1 MRYLSLLFFVFF
13 ALCSGVVF
21 SQPQPSCSGV
31 ATSGCVNNQ
40 YLSETFANC
49 SRSVNNGVRAV
60 GIRGL
65 PANSTLTAPSC
76 SSSYPIVY
84 SCAFNCSC
92 SNGTVLSGGSCV
104 CPSGSHWQSMPASG
118 ANAGSCVPDSCPAG
132 QIPNTIS
139 GPNGFETSCIDDPEG
154 GGDELC
160 PSGYPKVNG
169 QCPVCP
175 GGFNSDGTC
184 IDPTSCPAGQ
194 IKQGEINGTAI
205 CKKECSDPNQSWG
218 FVNGVEGC
226 YGSPTCPNGGSY
238 GTVNGVPGCYG
249 GDGGGSGSGSSSGG
263 AGGSSGGAGGSSGGA
278 GGSSG
283 GAGGSS
289 GGSGGDGGSG
299 GNGGGGGGGG
309 SNNDI
314 GSDFGGAEACPAGKI
329 KQGNK
334 CVSDGRGDCTI
345 GYHELVVSRDPYLFI
360 CVKDDPPPASSAAA
374 SSQPSSNSSQAS
386 SSPSS
391 QSASAASA
399 SAGSASSGDSGGGSS
414 SGAGS
419 SSGSAVTGGGSCDEA
434 PQCTGDAVQC
444 SQLLQQWHTRCGGEL
459 PSKFFELPD
468 QGADKVSFSGSLKNF
483 KTELE
488 KLPNTQAITN
498 FFTFRSSGSCPVWS
512 VSVMGFNIVIDQ
524 QCSSFIPWSLIA
536 GVIIA
541 VASLLAARIALT

>member
-1 MRYLSLLFFVFF
+1 MRYLSLLFFSFF
-13 ALCSGVVF
+13 LLF
-21 SQPQPSCSGV
+21 SNYSYSDSVPSCTSLRYPPNACTPEWSYQSCLQFGQDFTFIE
-31 ATSGCVNNQ
+31 ATSC
-40 YLSETFANC
+40 
-49 SRSVNNGVRAV
+49 
-60 GIRGL
+60 
-65 PANSTLTAPSC
+65 
-76 SSSYPIVY
+76 
-84 SCAFNCSC
+84 
-92 SNGTVLSGGSCV
+92 
-104 CPSGSHWQSMPASG
+104 G
-118 ANAGSCVPDSCPAG
+118 ANPPLSFYSRITCARVSSCTCPEG
-132 QIPNTIS
+132 KVLNTILNAS
-139 GPNGFETSCIDDPEG
+139 TGRYETSCIVVDPG
-154 GGDELC
+154 GTGGEECEHGVNPETGLCNDLC

-283 GAGGSS
+283 GAGGS
-289 GGSGGDGGSG
+289 GGDGGSGGNG

-391 QSASAASA
+391 QSASAASS

-512 VSVMGFNIVIDQ
+512 VSVMGSNIVIDQ

>member
-1 MRYLSLLFFVFF
+1 MRYLSLLFFVFLS
-13 ALCSGVVF
+13 LCSGFVF
-21 SQPQPSCSGV
+21 AQDPPSP
-31 ATSGCVNNQ
+31 
-40 YLSETFANC
+40 
-49 SRSVNNGVRAV
+49 
-60 GIRGL
+60 L
-65 PANSTLTAPSC
+65 PT
-76 SSSYPIVY
+76 
-84 SCAFNCSC
+84 
-92 SNGTVLSGGSCV
+92 
-104 CPSGSHWQSMPASG
+104 CPSSVWVTGCISGQTGNTCGS
-118 ANAGSCVPDSCPAG
+118 ANYLVLERRATCTIHRCCRNSSCPAG
-132 QIPNTIS
+132 YRLNKFLNSAS
-139 GPNGFETSCIDDPEG
+139 GKTETNCVPDDPIGPGEECPNGVNPETGLCND
-154 GGDELC
+154 LC

-184 IDPTSCPAGQ
+184 IDPTTCPAGQ

-360 CVKDDPPPASSAAA
+360 CVKDDPPPASSAA
-374 SSQPSSNSSQAS
+374 SSHPSSNSSQAS

-391 QSASAASA
+391 QSAASASA
-399 SAGSASSGDSGGGSS
+399 SAGSGGSGSSAGGGGGGGGGNGDSGAGDCDPTAIDYFKCAGLLEELKNDDLQEMYQGIDDTNSDSLQDYEKLLTDDLQDFDENGG
-414 SGAGS
+414 
-419 SSGSAVTGGGSCDEA
+419 
-434 PQCTGDAVQC
+434 
-444 SQLLQQWHTRCGGEL
+444 
-459 PSKFFELPD
+459 
-468 QGADKVSFSGSLKNF
+468 VSFAPNETNQLKSLMTSFLPVATACNPPTLNILGKNYQLDCTYFDTF
-483 KTELE
+483 KLAFGWFLAVLTAF
-488 KLPNTQAITN
+488 QIWQMAI
-498 FFTFRSSGSCPVWS
+498 RPVE
-512 VSVMGFNIVIDQ
+512 
-524 QCSSFIPWSLIA
+524 
-536 GVIIA
+536 
-541 VASLLAARIALT
+541 R

>member
-1 MRYLSLLFFVFF
+1 MRYLSLLFFIF
-13 ALCSGVVF
+13 LLLQSHIVF
-21 SQPQPSCSGV
+21 SQSHPPLDPAQGCSQWHSYSGAQPAFQTTYNSAKNQCLSSATVNLISEIEYTVASGS
-31 ATSGCVNNQ
+31 TIKSIRC
-40 YLSETFANC
+40 YNC
-49 SRSVNNGVRAV
+49 TD
-60 GIRGL
+60 
-65 PANSTLTAPSC
+65 PCPAPSVYDPFTKKC
-76 SSSYPIVY
+76 TKQFCQDGSPMPI
-84 SCAFNCSC
+84 
-92 SNGTVLSGGSCV
+92 GGC
-104 CPSGSHWQSMPASG
+104 GDEG
-118 ANAGSCVPDSCPAG
+118 
-132 QIPNTIS
+132 
-139 GPNGFETSCIDDPEG
+139 G

-299 GNGGGGGGGG
+299 GNGGGGAGGGGGG

-329 KQGNK
+329 KQGTK

-360 CVKDDPPPASSAAA
+360 CVKDDPPPASSAA

-399 SAGSASSGDSGGGSS
+399 SAGSGGSGSSAGGGGGGGGGNGDTGAGDCDPTGADYFKCAGLLEELKNDDLQEMYQGIDDTNSDSLQDYEKLLTDDLQDFDESGG
-414 SGAGS
+414 
-419 SSGSAVTGGGSCDEA
+419 
-434 PQCTGDAVQC
+434 
-444 SQLLQQWHTRCGGEL
+444 
-459 PSKFFELPD
+459 
-468 QGADKVSFSGSLKNF
+468 VSFAPNETNQLKSL
-483 KTELE
+483 
-488 KLPNTQAITN
+488 
-498 FFTFRSSGSCPVWS
+498 
-512 VSVMGFNIVIDQ
+512 M
-524 QCSSFIPWSLIA
+524 SSFLPVATACNPPTLNILGKNYQLDCTYFDAFKLAFGWFL
-536 GVIIA
+536 A
-541 VASLLAARIALT
+541 VLTAFQIWQMAIRPVER

>member
-1 MRYLSLLFFVFF
+1 MYTRFFNQSITVPIMRYLSLLFFLFLS
-13 ALCSGVVF
+13 LCSGVVF
-21 SQPQPSCSGV
+21 AEESPAPICK
-31 ATSGCVNNQ
+31 
-40 YLSETFANC
+40 TFLMQAC
-49 SRSVNNGVRAV
+49 D
-60 GIRGL
+60 
-65 PANSTLTAPSC
+65 NSTPTQPVDFGGWDRACASSPNFGVVVQTNNLSCPKKRGCTADIC
-76 SSSYPIVY
+76 E
-84 SCAFNCSC
+84 
-92 SNGTVLSGGSCV
+92 
-104 CPSGSHWQSMPASG
+104 CPSGFRYNVVVSNGISS
-118 ANAGSCVPDSCPAG
+118 GSCVPDVPDPTGPGEEC
-132 QIPNTIS
+132 
-139 GPNGFETSCIDDPEG
+139 PNGVNPETGLCND
-154 GGDELC
+154 LC

-334 CVSDGRGDCTI
+334 CVSDGRGDCTV

-419 SSGSAVTGGGSCDEA
+419 SSGSAVTGGGSCDEV

-459 PSKFFELPD
+459 PSKFFDLPD